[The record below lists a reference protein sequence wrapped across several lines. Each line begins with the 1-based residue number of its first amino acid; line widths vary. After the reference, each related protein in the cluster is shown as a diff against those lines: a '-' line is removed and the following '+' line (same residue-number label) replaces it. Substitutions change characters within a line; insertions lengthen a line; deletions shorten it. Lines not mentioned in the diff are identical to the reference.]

1 MNDRYYL
8 ENNLLLLKSTVEV
21 YIHGTLE
28 SVNQKARSLLQQNL
42 LDTIEMQKE
51 TYDKMTNKGWYTIE
65 NCKKECI
72 TKTLN
77 KIKKEDN

>member
-1 MNDRYYL
+1 MNDRINL

-28 SVNQKARSLLQQNL
+28 SVNQKVRTILQQNL
-42 LDTIEMQKE
+42 IDTIEMQKE
-51 TYDKMTNKGWYTIE
+51 TYDKMTTKGWYTIE
-65 NCKKECI
+65 NCQKECI

-77 KIKKEDN
+77 KIK